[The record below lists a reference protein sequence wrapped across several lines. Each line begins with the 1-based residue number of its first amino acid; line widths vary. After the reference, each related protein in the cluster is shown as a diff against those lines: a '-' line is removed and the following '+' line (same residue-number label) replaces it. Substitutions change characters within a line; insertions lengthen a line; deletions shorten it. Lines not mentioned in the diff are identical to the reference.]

1 MKAPHRSSA
10 ASRLLRC
17 RSAAVVAATFLVAGP
32 AGAQEAGSQLPITV
46 DADYVDIDGKTSM
59 LVYRGLRLTQGNIA
73 IQADRGRASNL
84 EFGDSVWHL
93 EGNVVIDTGSGHLE
107 SESADLTFGEHRLR
121 TAVVTGSPATFRL
134 QRPGSEAVTYAEA
147 GKLVYDFPKGI
158 VEFSGK
164 ATISEGGNR
173 ISSEYLVYNI
183 EEQRIKAQSGSE
195 ADSKVKITYTPED
208 PAGATP
214 EDDSSDDSGEDQGT
228 DEAGGR

>member
-1 MKAPHRSSA
+1 MKSPHRPPA

-17 RSAAVVAATFLVAGP
+17 YPAALCAAALLAAAP
-32 AGAQEAGSQLPITV
+32 AGAQEPGSQLPITV

-93 EGNVVIDTGSGHLE
+93 EGNVVIDTQNGHLE
-107 SESADLTFGEHRLR
+107 SETADLTFGEHRLR
-121 TAVVTGSPATFRL
+121 SAVVTGSPATFRL
-134 QRPGSEAVTYAEA
+134 QRPGSEAETSAEA
-147 GKLVYDFPKGI
+147 GKLVYDFSKGI
-158 VEFSGK
+158 VEFSGN

-183 EEQRIKAQSGSE
+183 EEQRIKAQSGT
-195 ADSKVKITYTPED
+195 AGDSKVKITYTPEN
-208 PAGATP
+208 PAGGTP
-214 EDDSSDDSGEDQGT
+214 EDESAEDAEDDQGT